1 MSLEKKLRNQYN
13 DKEYEK
19 TFSSDFTEAV
29 TKMDQIIAIL
39 SRKEKEDR
47 DS

>member
-1 MSLEKKLRNQYN
+1 MSLEKKLRIKYK

-29 TKMDQIIAIL
+29 SKMDQIVAIL
-39 SRKEKEDR
+39 SRKEKKEQE
-47 DS
+47 S